1 MHDPNLRN
9 FYNRVGRIENVH
21 RRGGGF
27 EAEGALGMAD
37 FRVEARPRR
46 LGILGPAALVLGTVV
61 LIKAAILVN
70 IGDAAYAERVARLS
84 SGTTADRVGA
94 YVLQAD
100 PLTVYA
106 AALIERLAR

>member
-9 FYNRVGRIENVH
+9 FQSRVGRIADTH
-21 RRGGGF
+21 SRGGGF

-37 FRVEARPRR
+37 FRSEARPRR
-46 LGILGPAALVLGTVV
+46 LGVLGPVALTLGTVI

-70 IGDAAYAERVARLS
+70 IGETAYAERVARLS
-84 SGTTADRVGA
+84 SGSSADRVGA

-100 PLTVYA
+100 PLTVYTA
-106 AALIERLAR
+106 GLIDRLAG